1 MNYPSPKAFSNVD
14 QGARLVRAESSARR
28 RHRSETFIA
37 APALPLSPSAS
48 PSPFSE
54 TPHCGPPRQQGLESN
69 LWSNNQPPSPQCASP
84 GVATL
89 PAAQASSLTLEQGL
103 NYIDLDLVSKENQT
117 SVDGPSGPH
126 SFFSPVVGGL
136 SGGLGGA
143 GGNTTSSIN
152 TYASI
157 DFIKSDELR
166 VHQSSRKDS
175 KGKSIVHYK
184 TLFAPY
190 LPFYTVTIQLFRVL
204 IFGCFSVLTNVTAE
218 YDQRCHLS

>member
-184 TLFAPY
+184 TLFAPLLKATSY
-190 LPFYTVTIQLFRVL
+190 VCLSILLPFS
-204 IFGCFSVLTNVTAE
+204 FSE
-218 YDQRCHLS
+218 Y